1 MPLRVVLIGGVVALL
16 AGIAIVL
23 SQSGHELTG
32 TNGAKR
38 EQFVAVL
45 HGGQR
50 ACQPNATVPA
60 GTGRLGLEIGTYG
73 RPGPPLVVS
82 VGRVSAALKAGW
94 HEGTIAVPFSPAISR
109 AVTGTLCV
117 RNAVTPAPHQRPGQ
131 DSCVASCT
139 CSRPA
144 GGKRRLHSRTP
155 GGLLRGRMACARPCC
170 RLTPVLVRYGV
181 FTLLERGVPDH
192 HPVQALT
199 GLGPAKLP

>member
-60 GTGRLGLEIGTYG
+60 GTGRFGLEIGTYG

-117 RNAVTPAPHQRPGQ
+117 RNAGPGQRIAVSGSQGTPGVYYEAPDKTTWWSRIGELPGRMEFLDSWAFWLALALSAGGVVLALVVILRSDRDPAP
-131 DSCVASCT
+131 
-139 CSRPA
+139 
-144 GGKRRLHSRTP
+144 
-155 GGLLRGRMACARPCC
+155 
-170 RLTPVLVRYGV
+170 
-181 FTLLERGVPDH
+181 
-192 HPVQALT
+192 
-199 GLGPAKLP
+199 

>member
-45 HGGQR
+45 QGGER

-60 GTGRLGLEIGTYG
+60 ETGRFGLEIGTYG

-82 VGRVSAALKAGW
+82 VGRVSAALNAGW
-94 HEGTIAVPFSPAISR
+94 REGTIAVPFSPTVAR
-109 AVTGTLCV
+109 PVTGTLCV
-117 RNAVTPAPHQRPGQ
+117 RNAGRGQRIAVAGSQGTPSVYYEASDKTTWWSRIGDLPGRIEFLGSWAFWLALVLSAAGVALALLVMLRSSRDPAP
-131 DSCVASCT
+131 
-139 CSRPA
+139 
-144 GGKRRLHSRTP
+144 
-155 GGLLRGRMACARPCC
+155 
-170 RLTPVLVRYGV
+170 
-181 FTLLERGVPDH
+181 
-192 HPVQALT
+192 
-199 GLGPAKLP
+199 

>member
-32 TNGAKR
+32 TNGVKR

-60 GTGRLGLEIGTYG
+60 GTARFGLEVGTYG

-94 HEGTIAVPFSPAISR
+94 REGTIAVPFSPAVSR
-109 AVTGTLCV
+109 PVTGTLCV
-117 RNAVTPAPHQRPGQ
+117 RNAGRGQRMAVAGSHGTPGVYYQAPDKTTWWSRIGDLPGRLEFLGSWAFWVALALSAGGVVLALVVMLRSDRDPAP
-131 DSCVASCT
+131 
-139 CSRPA
+139 
-144 GGKRRLHSRTP
+144 
-155 GGLLRGRMACARPCC
+155 
-170 RLTPVLVRYGV
+170 
-181 FTLLERGVPDH
+181 
-192 HPVQALT
+192 
-199 GLGPAKLP
+199 

>member
-1 MPLRVVLIGGVVALL
+1 VPLRVVLIGGVVALL

-60 GTGRLGLEIGTYG
+60 GTGRFGLEIGTYG

-82 VGRVSAALKAGW
+82 VGRLSAALKAGW
-94 HEGTIAVPFSPAISR
+94 HEGAIAVPFSPAVSR
-109 AVTGTLCV
+109 PVTGTLCV
-117 RNAVTPAPHQRPGQ
+117 RNAGRGQRIAVAGSQGTPGVYYEAPDKTTWWSRIGDLPGRMEFLDSWAFWLALVLSAGGVVLALAAILRSNRDPAP
-131 DSCVASCT
+131 
-139 CSRPA
+139 
-144 GGKRRLHSRTP
+144 
-155 GGLLRGRMACARPCC
+155 
-170 RLTPVLVRYGV
+170 
-181 FTLLERGVPDH
+181 
-192 HPVQALT
+192 
-199 GLGPAKLP
+199 